1 MPLRLPR
8 RPAIVLATANLLA
21 AAVASGDAVVS
32 AQRLGTADLAQP
44 HLDQVPNTIR

>member
-8 RPAIVLATANLLA
+8 RPAIVLAAADLLA

-32 AQRLGTADLAQP
+32 AQTFGTADLAQP
-44 HLDQVPNTIR
+44 HLDTVPKATR